1 MQITTNFKDIE
12 LMKKYFL
19 FCLLFTCLQ
28 LHAQKLV
35 TYDAPEGAEAAPE
48 FDLEINGKPVFVY
61 NTRCAAVAY
70 FSFEGK
76 ADVVVKYASPVY
88 NFDIRPKSRNIAGEL
103 YRNQIR
109 FSIEKPE
116 HLSVEINK
124 NLKRPLF
131 IFANPLEKEVP
142 SKNDKN
148 VIFFESGKIHSP
160 GEVLIKS
167 SQTVYIEG
175 GAIVRGHFMTDKA
188 KNIKIMGRG
197 ILDNSHYNKGQH
209 RPIEINQCE
218 NVRIEGI
225 ILTESR
231 HWSCA
236 SHASRNVTYDNLK
249 IVSSND
255 WDDGIDIVGS
265 QHILVNN
272 CFIQTKDDCI
282 AIKAGVNYFTKFNS
296 SEDVDDVVVQNSVLW
311 NGVWGN
317 GIEIGFETR
326 ADTIKNIVFRNC
338 DLIHVEGPEGT
349 FTIHNGDR
357 AVVKNVLYEDIR
369 VEDSRGWL
377 IDFKILYSRYSK
389 DKLRGKIE
397 DIRFKNITVE
407 GEIFPYSQ
415 LLGFDESHR
424 ISGVVLEN
432 FVIQGTKIT
441 STYNGMI
448 TQIHSD
454 DILFK

>member
-1 MQITTNFKDIE
+1 
-12 LMKKYFL
+12 MKKYFL
-19 FCLLFTCLQ
+19 IVLLFTGLS
-28 LHAQKLV
+28 LKAQKLV
-35 TYDAPEGAEAAPE
+35 TYNSPEGAEAAPE
-48 FDLEINGKPVFVY
+48 FELEINGKPVFVY

-76 ADVVVKYASPVY
+76 AEVVVKYASPVY
-88 NFDIRPKSRNIAGEL
+88 NFDIRPKSWKIEGEN
-103 YRNQIR
+103 YRNQVS
-109 FSIEKPE
+109 FTLDKPAN
-116 HLSVEINK
+116 LSVEINK
-124 NLKRPLF
+124 NIKRPLF

-148 VIFFESGKIHSP
+148 VIFFEAGKVHTP

-167 SQTVYIEG
+167 NQTVYIEG
-175 GAIVRGHFMTDKA
+175 GAIVRGHFMTDKGS
-188 KNIKIMGRG
+188 NIRIMGRG
-197 ILDNSHYNKGQH
+197 IIDNRMYSRGQH
-209 RPIEINQCE
+209 RPIEINQCD
-218 NVRIEGI
+218 NVLVEGI

-236 SHASRNVTYDNLK
+236 SHASRNVTYENFK

-265 QHILVNN
+265 QHVRVNN

-296 SEDVDDVVVQNSVLW
+296 SNNVDDVVVENSVMW

-317 GIEIGFETR
+317 ALEIGFETR
-326 ADTIKNIVFRNC
+326 SDTIKNIVFRNC

-357 AVVKNVLYEDIR
+357 AVIKNVLYDDIR

-377 IDFKILYSRYSK
+377 IDFKILYSQYSK
-389 DKLRGKIE
+389 DKERGKIE
-397 DIRFKNITVE
+397 NVIFKNINVE
-407 GEIFPYSQ
+407 GEIFPASQ
-415 LLGFDESHR
+415 LLGFDEKHR
-424 ISGVVLEN
+424 ITGVVLEN
-432 FVIQGTKIT
+432 FVIHGTKVT

-448 TQIHSD
+448 TSIHCD
-454 DILFK
+454 EIQFK